1 MNFEKHE
8 MTLDGDPHASEIW
21 SDVMLNVHGLHCEF
35 DARRPAMSR
44 VRGWRLGAVG
54 FSLADLAVLTLTP
67 VGTERASWQGDWL
80 FVKLVT
86 AGHVHVR
93 SRDAIRRFDA
103 GSLFVIDPAW
113 PFTEIFDERARLTV
127 LRIPKAALRERGVQ
141 YSKPA
146 PLTVDAR
153 CADIQAT
160 RDIIQCMA
168 AQTVAPSR
176 HTQTMMGE
184 QLIELIQHAVLDPD
198 ARAARRSSDA
208 LIWQAK
214 RFIEQHIGDTGLD
227 TAAIAGAVHVSPQ
240 HLQRV
245 FRAQGGTPMR
255 YVWQARLARAAHL
268 LRSDPAAGVSIQ
280 EIAWQC
286 GFATAAHF
294 SRLFKQ
300 QYGEPPS
307 DFRHS
312 GSPLAV

>member
-1 MNFEKHE
+1 
-8 MTLDGDPHASEIW
+8 
-21 SDVMLNVHGLHCEF
+21 MLNVHGLRCDF
-35 DARRPAMSR
+35 DARAPVLSR
-44 VRGWRLGAVG
+44 VQGWKLGEVG
-54 FSLADLAVLTLTP
+54 FSLADLAVLSLSP

-93 SRDAIRRFDA
+93 SQDTVRRFDA

-113 PFTEIFDERARLTV
+113 PFTEVFDERARLTV

-141 YSKPA
+141 YSKRA
-146 PLTVDAR
+146 PLTVDMR
-153 CADIQAT
+153 CADARAT

-198 ARAARRSSDA
+198 GRAARRSSDA

-214 RFIEQHIGDTGLD
+214 RFIDQRIGDSGLD
-227 TAAIAGAVHVSPQ
+227 TAAIAAAVHVSTQ

-268 LRSDPAAGVSIQ
+268 LRSDPAGASIQ

-312 GSPLAV
+312 GSPLMVSSRD